1 MMHSRWRGFGIAA
14 CAIVLALLGAH
25 AGAQLAPPAA
35 PFEADI
41 QHFETDDRAH
51 PPAAGGIVFVG
62 SSSIRMWTSLAA
74 DFPDKNVLNRGFGGS
89 TIADAARYAGRI
101 VTNYR
106 PRQIVLYAGDN
117 DVAAGASAQQ
127 VLADFK
133 AFVEAVRRDLPRVPI
148 VFISIKPSPA
158 RANLLATTR
167 SANQLI
173 EAYAQ
178 QQKNIRYLDVFTP
191 MLGADGQ
198 LRADLF
204 GPDRLHMSRAGYA
217 LWIDVIRPALR

>member
-1 MMHSRWRGFGIAA
+1 
-14 CAIVLALLGAH
+14 
-25 AGAQLAPPAA
+25 
-35 PFEADI
+35 
-41 QHFETDDRAH
+41 
-51 PPAAGGIVFVG
+51 
-62 SSSIRMWTSLAA
+62 
-74 DFPDKNVLNRGFGGS
+74 
-89 TIADAARYAGRI
+89 
-101 VTNYR
+101 
-106 PRQIVLYAGDN
+106 
-117 DVAAGASAQQ
+117 
-127 VLADFK
+127 
-133 AFVEAVRRDLPRVPI
+133 VPI